1 MSHEIG
7 KCPMHAAG
15 CWPQLCFWP
24 PGRALA
30 LSVGKLIP
38 IILRATPF
46 GSAGSEEAWLT
57 GPELGTIPLRLGH
70 CTGVTGQQA
79 SFHPGVR
86 RQEGTSPWVSP
97 GTRARPPEA
106 PSLNH

>member
-7 KCPMHAAG
+7 KCPVHTAG

-24 PGRALA
+24 PGRASA

-46 GSAGSEEAWLT
+46 DSAGYEEAWLT
-57 GPELGTIPLRLGH
+57 GPKPGTIPLRLGH

-86 RQEGTSPWVSP
+86 SQEGTSPGSAPAPDP
-97 GTRARPPEA
+97 GPQKLP
-106 PSLNH
+106 L